1 MKTNSTVKV
10 SDLFNV
16 GYGTKLDFKQMKIAG
31 AFDVESVLFVSR
43 SSNNLGVVARVEKYR
58 DVNPIPAGSITVAL
72 GGTYLLSAFIQEE
85 PFYTAQNVA
94 VLTSKSEMTYGAKL
108 FYCLC
113 LGKNRF
119 KYSAFGREANRTLG
133 NILVP
138 AEIPAQFSSMSLD
151 DVIPSKTQV
160 IDKHLELCVAD
171 WKYYRL
177 SDLFEISGSKTTPL
191 LKLRGHSEGLY
202 PYVTTQA
209 TNIGVAGF
217 YNYFTENGNI
227 LAVDSAVLGYCSYQ
241 SFNFSASDHVEKLI
255 PKFNMNPYI
264 AMFLTTIMNLEQYRY
279 SYGRKASQER
289 LRKARIKLPSKGANP
304 DWQFMEDYIK
314 TLPYSSNL

>member
-1 MKTNSTVKV
+1 MKVA
-10 SDLFNV
+10 
-16 GYGTKLDFKQMKIAG
+16 M
-31 AFDVESVLFVSR
+31 AFDVESVRFVSR

-58 DVNPIPAGSITVAL
+58 DVSPIPAGSITVAL

-138 AEIPAQFSSMSLD
+138 SEIPEQFNTMSLD
-151 DVIPSKTQV
+151 DVILSNGQV
-160 IDKHLELCVAD
+160 IGKQLELCAAD
-171 WKYYRL
+171 WKYYQL
-177 SDLFEISGSKTTPL
+177 SDLFEISGSKITPL
-191 LKLRGHSEGLY
+191 SKLRGHSEGVY

-209 TNIGVAGF
+209 TNNGVAGF
-217 YNYFTENGNI
+217 YNYFTETGNI
-227 LAVDSAVLGYCSYQ
+227 LTVDSAVLGYCSYQ
-241 SFNFSASDHVEKLI
+241 SLNFSASDHVEKLT
-255 PKFNMNPYI
+255 PKFSMNQYV

-279 SYGRKASQER
+279 SYGRKASQGR
-289 LRKARIKLPSKGANP
+289 LRKTRIKLPSKGTTP

-314 TLPYSSNL
+314 SLPYSSSL

>member
-16 GYGTKLDFKQMKIAG
+16 GYGTKLDFKQMKIVE
-31 AFDVESVLFVSR
+31 AFDAESVLFVSR

-94 VLTSKSEMTYGAKL
+94 VLIPKSEMTYGAKL

-138 AEIPAQFSSMSLD
+138 SEIPEQFNVISLD
-151 DVIPSKTQV
+151 NVVPSKAQV
-160 IDKHLELCVAD
+160 IDKQLELCTAD

-177 SDLFEISGSKTTPL
+177 SDLFKICGSKTTSL
-191 LKLRGHSEGLY
+191 LKLTGYGEGVY

-209 TNIGVAGF
+209 TSNGVAGF

-227 LAVDSAVLGYCSYQ
+227 LTIDSAVLGYCSYQ

-255 PKFNMNPYI
+255 PKFNMNLYI

-279 SYGRKASQER
+279 SYGRKASQRR
-289 LRKARIKLPSKGANP
+289 LMKTRIKLPSKGANP

-314 TLPYSSNL
+314 SLPYSSSL